1 MFNQKEY
8 AKLWKERQELLQ
20 NLNFYHFDF
29 LTGLTDR
36 SIDLEYGTHLFTKD
50 ELDVPSV
57 QIPEMPARFTLT
69 ELGAWLTKE
78 PIYPK
83 EYYNTNDWHEKI
95 IAMDRARLFL
105 AKEMIQKQKLATYRG
120 VLRTRRI
127 LDNIETDYAYNPYA
141 NNGIRDVDPKLKQEI
156 LDYARNNPS
165 EYEYDYSN
173 DYNNNYSDDYNDD
186 YSNDYSDDENDD
198 VEVGAKPFAGS
209 AAEANLLRCEY
220 IANMIGSNPG
230 SELTGEWHLG
240 MFFPRVCDA
249 EYYVDSRDGIVK
261 SNNNDTRLSLTP
273 LFYQIGHPDNYAL
286 GSQPQEILNMYS
298 KGDLSG
304 INAPEWLKKKIICTY
319 IAVSAVLY
327 CSMEDLVKK
336 GLIITTDEIRVISS
350 NLYLTSA
357 SAIKNKLVGPVSK
370 PVQQP
375 TTTINSQVAM
385 NQPLTDEDEDE
396 DVEFSSWLNSTREV
410 NTDAKFYI
418 KKPKPVIYGDYY
430 SNDHV
435 YQIPLRAY
443 DPLCDFGSLKV
454 AHANDPEFM
463 QSDKRQK
470 IWDKRAKETKEIAD
484 KLNELDAKLKAMG
497 ENIDYTTMGEDLEE
511 RLVGLAKTNPDLK
524 WFDHYAQGTNPSL
537 DPRIEMQ
544 SPLEACMSE
553 MMRSDMVEFSSLAY
567 IRYHALKGLPK
578 ELYHK
583 QFKFLA
589 DLKGDEKQAKKLA
602 SLITDGVSFFRL
614 IEGSPYGYI
623 NHVCPKAFLGVDWI
637 NPYFCEN
644 PYEDQVPGRNWDLK
658 QAKRP
663 SLPDRAI
670 KLESRDPHYSSLDS
684 IAVFG
689 SGFIADPFAKIRHDF
704 EHRFIKF

>member
-20 NLNFYHFDF
+20 SLNFYHFDF

-36 SIDLEYGTHLFTKD
+36 SVDLEYGTHLFTKD
-50 ELDVPSV
+50 ELDVPHV
-57 QIPEMPARFTLT
+57 EIPEMPARFTLSA
-69 ELGAWLTKE
+69 LGAWLTKE

-83 EYYNTNDWHEKI
+83 DYYSAKDWHEKVV
-95 IAMDRARLFL
+95 AMDRARLFL

-127 LDNIETDYAYNPYA
+127 LDNVETDYAYNPYA
-141 NNGIRDVDPKLKQEI
+141 DNGISSVDPKLKQEVI
-156 LDYARNNPS
+156 DYARDNPA

-173 DYNNNYSDDYNDD
+173 EYYGDEYNDEYYDDEYDDYNDVAAT
-186 YSNDYSDDENDD
+186 S
-198 VEVGAKPFAGS
+198 AKPFAGS
-209 AAEANLLRCEY
+209 AADANLLRCEY
-220 IANMIGSNPG
+220 IADMIGSNPG

-249 EYYVDSRDGIVK
+249 KYYVDSPTGIVK
-261 SNNNDTRLSLTP
+261 SNNSDTRLSLTP
-273 LFYQIGHPDNYAL
+273 LFYQIGHPNNCAL
-286 GSQPQEILNMYS
+286 GSQPKEILNMYA

-304 INAPEWLKKKIICTY
+304 IDAPEWLKKEVISTY

-327 CSMEDLVKK
+327 CSVEKLVRKN
-336 GLIITTDEIRVISS
+336 LIIPDDEIRVISN
-350 NLYLTSA
+350 NLYLADPDIIKKELVPA
-357 SAIKNKLVGPVSK
+357 SPVK
-370 PVQQP
+370 PISMPVVKSVP
-375 TTTINSQVAM
+375 TPAPAAKPEPMTKDDI
-385 NQPLTDEDEDE
+385 
-396 DVEFSSWLNSTREV
+396 EFNSWLNSTREV
-410 NTDAKFYI
+410 NADAKFYI

-435 YQIPLRAY
+435 YQIPLRAD
-443 DPLCDFGSLKV
+443 DPLCDFGSLEV
-454 AHANDPEFM
+454 EGANDPEFM
-463 QSDKRQK
+463 QSSARQK
-470 IWDKRAKETKEIAD
+470 IWDERAKETEEIAD
-484 KLNELDAKLKAMG
+484 KLDELDAKLKAMG
-497 ENIDYTTMGEDLEE
+497 EDVNCTAMGEDLEE
-511 RLVGLAKTNPDLK
+511 RLVGMAKTNPDLK
-524 WFDHYAQGTNPSL
+524 WFDHYAQGANPSL

-578 ELYHK
+578 EMYHK
-583 QFKFLA
+583 QFQFLA

-602 SLITDGVSFFRL
+602 ALATDGVSFFRL

-623 NHVCPKAFLGVDWI
+623 NHVCPKAFLGASWI
-637 NPYFCEN
+637 NSYFCEN

-658 QAKRP
+658 QPKRP
-663 SLPDRAI
+663 SLPNRAVE
-670 KLESRDPHYSSLDS
+670 LESSEPHYSSLDS

-689 SGFIADPFAKIRHDF
+689 SGFIANPFAKIRHDF
-704 EHRFIKF
+704 DHRFVK

>member
-20 NLNFYHFDF
+20 SLNFYHFDF

-36 SIDLEYGTHLFTKD
+36 SVDLEYGTHLFTKD

-57 QIPEMPARFTLT
+57 QIPEMPARFTLSA
-69 ELGAWLTKE
+69 LGAWLTKE

-83 EYYNTNDWHEKI
+83 NYYNTNDWRKQV

-120 VLRTRRI
+120 MLRTRRI

-141 NNGIRDVDPKLKQEI
+141 DNGISSVDPRLKQEVI
-156 LDYARNNPS
+156 DYARDNPS
-165 EYEYDYSN
+165 EYEYDYGNNPSIDDDYGDNYGDNYGN
-173 DYNNNYSDDYNDD
+173 DYG
-186 YSNDYSDDENDD
+186 NDYGD
-198 VEVGAKPFAGS
+198 VVETSAKPFAGS
-209 AAEANLLRCEY
+209 AADANLLRCEY
-220 IANMIGSNPG
+220 IADMIGSNPG

-249 EYYVDSRDGIVK
+249 KYYVDSPNGIVK
-261 SNNNDTRLSLTP
+261 SNNSDTRLSLTP

-286 GSQPQEILNMYS
+286 GSQPQEILNMYA

-304 INAPEWLKKKIICTY
+304 INAPEWLKKEIISTY
-319 IAVSAVLY
+319 IAVSAVLFY
-327 CSMEDLVKK
+327 SVESLVRN
-336 GLIITTDEIRVISS
+336 GLIIPNDEIRVISS
-350 NLYLTSA
+350 DLYLA
-357 SAIKNKLVGPVSK
+357 SADVIKNKLIPAKPAPVVESA
-370 PVQQP
+370 PVP
-375 TTTINSQVAM
+375 APVAEPE
-385 NQPLTDEDEDE
+385 PLPDE
-396 DVEFSSWLNSTREV
+396 DVEFNSWLNSTREV
-410 NTDAKFYI
+410 NTDAKFYL

-430 SNDHV
+430 SNDHA

-470 IWDKRAKETKEIAD
+470 IWDKRAKETEEIAD
-484 KLNELDAKLKAMG
+484 KLDELDAKLKAMG
-497 ENIDYTTMGEDLEE
+497 EDIDYTAMGEDLEE
-511 RLVGLAKTNPDLK
+511 RLVGMAKTNPDLK

-544 SPLEACMSE
+544 SPLEASMSE

-578 ELYHK
+578 EMYHK

-602 SLITDGVSFFRL
+602 SLVTDGVSFFRL

-637 NPYFCEN
+637 NSYFCEN

-663 SLPDRAI
+663 SLPDRAVE
-670 KLESRDPHYSSLDS
+670 LESTEPHYSSLDS

-689 SGFIADPFAKIRHDF
+689 SGFIANPFAKIRHDF
-704 EHRFIKF
+704 EHRFVKF

>member
-1 MFNQKEY
+1 MFNKKEY

-20 NLNFYHFDF
+20 SLNFYHFDF

-36 SIDLEYGTHLFTKD
+36 SIDLEYGTHLFSKD

-57 QIPEMPARFTLT
+57 QIPEMPARFTLSA
-69 ELGAWLTKE
+69 LGAWLTKE
-78 PIYPK
+78 PIYPQK
-83 EYYNTNDWHEKI
+83 YYNTTDWHEKV

-105 AKEMIQKQKLATYRG
+105 AKEMIQKQKLATYRS

-141 NNGIRDVDPKLKQEI
+141 DNGISSVDPKLKQEV
-156 LDYARNNPS
+156 LDYARDNPS

-173 DYNNNYSDDYNDD
+173 DYNDNYDDDYNDDYNDD
-186 YSNDYSDDENDD
+186 YSDSAK
-198 VEVGAKPFAGS
+198 VGVKPFSGS
-209 AAEANLLRCEY
+209 AADANLLRCEY
-220 IANMIGSNPG
+220 IAGMIGDNTG
-230 SELTGEWHLG
+230 SDLTGEWHLG

-249 EYYVDSRDGIVK
+249 KYYTDSANGIVK
-261 SNNNDTRLSLTP
+261 SNNSDTRLSLTP

-286 GSQPQEILNMYS
+286 GYQPQEILNMYS

-304 INAPEWLKKKIICTY
+304 INAPEWLKKEIISTY
-319 IAVSAVLY
+319 IAVAAVLY
-327 CSMEDLVKK
+327 YSMEKVVKK
-336 GLIITTDEIRVISS
+336 GLIIATDEIRVISN
-350 NLYLTSA
+350 NLYLASTDIIKNELIEPTPTSA
-357 SAIKNKLVGPVSK
+357 QAPVQK
-370 PVQQP
+370 PVEAVKP
-375 TTTINSQVAM
+375 QVAM
-385 NQPLTDEDEDE
+385 SQPLTED
-396 DVEFSSWLNSTREV
+396 
-410 NTDAKFYI
+410 DAKFYGWLNAANEVNANSEFYL
-418 KKPKPVIYGDYY
+418 KKLKPVIYGDYY

-435 YQIPLRAY
+435 FQIPLRAY

-454 AHANDPEFM
+454 AGANDPKFM

-470 IWDKRAKETKEIAD
+470 IWDKRAKETEEIAD
-484 KLNELDAKLKAMG
+484 KLDELDAKLKAMG
-497 ENIDYTTMGEDLEE
+497 EDIDYTEMGEDLEE
-511 RLVGLAKTNPDLK
+511 RLVGMAKTNPDLK

-567 IRYHALKGLPK
+567 IRYHVLKGLPK
-578 ELYHK
+578 EMYHK

-589 DLKGDEKQAKKLA
+589 DLKGDEKQAQKLA
-602 SLITDGVSFFRL
+602 SLATDGVRFFEL

-637 NPYFCEN
+637 NSYFCEN

-663 SLPDRAI
+663 SLPDREI
-670 KLESRDPHYSSLDS
+670 ELESSAPHYSSLDS

-689 SGFIADPFAKIRHDF
+689 SGFIANPFAKIRHDF
-704 EHRFIKF
+704 EHRFVKF